1 MTIRITLACTH
12 HDPDGRLRSQSE
24 RVAPVLQR
32 IFSGIVVRVTDITP
46 DDALAP
52 LVQAG
57 ASIHRAPS
65 CGHLRLG
72 RARREALH
80 LGIEAGAYHVLF
92 CDLDRALHWAEYHP
106 AELASVAGLIPAY
119 DFLILGRTQRAFHSH
134 PRAQCDTEAIV
145 NRVFAQVSGQGWDVT
160 AAARGVSRRAAM
172 AILDGC
178 PDETIGTDVSWPL
191 FLQRTGRYAI
201 GAIETEGLEYETAD
215 RFPEEVAAVGGV
227 DAWKARIDANPREWA
242 LRLEIARIEVEAA
255 VAHVFPHRT

>member
-1 MTIRITLACTH
+1 MRITLACTH
-12 HDPDGRLRSQSE
+12 HDPDGRLRSQLE

-72 RARREALH
+72 RARREALR

-145 NRVFAQVSGQGWDVT
+145 NHVFAQVSGQGWDVT

-201 GAIETEGLEYETAD
+201 GAIKTEGLEYETAD
-215 RFPEEVAAVGGV
+215 RFPEEVAAVGGI
-227 DAWKARIDANPREWA
+227 DAWKARIDANPHEWA

-255 VAHVFPHRT
+255 VAYVFPHRT